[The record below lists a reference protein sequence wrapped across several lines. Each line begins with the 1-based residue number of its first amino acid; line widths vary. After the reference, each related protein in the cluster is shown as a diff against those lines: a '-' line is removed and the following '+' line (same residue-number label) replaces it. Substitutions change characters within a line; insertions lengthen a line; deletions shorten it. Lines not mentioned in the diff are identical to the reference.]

1 MIDLPGYRAGD
12 VLYQGATYVV
22 FRAVEEA
29 TSRDVII
36 KTMQT
41 GAASVLRNSR
51 LRLEHAMTSKIDRRF
66 VVPPIRL
73 FEHRNVPVFV
83 KEDIHGVPLDTL
95 IPVGGMEIGMFLTIA
110 VQLAEALDAVHSAGV
125 MHKDIKPDNIIVD
138 PKSLRTYI
146 TDLDIASEL
155 ESEQASLTDL
165 PELDGSLPYLSPE
178 QTGRMNRS
186 VDYRTDFYSLGVT
199 FYELLTATRPFLS
212 RDPME
217 LVHFH
222 IARQPD
228 AVTTR
233 RSDIPST
240 LDRIVRKLM
249 AKTAEERYQSAF
261 GLVEDLRR
269 CETEWRV
276 HGVIPTFEL
285 ARHDS
290 SDRLRIPQ
298 KLYGRAAEIRSLI
311 DAFEHASTG
320 DIRYV
325 TVSGYSG
332 IGKTSLI
339 NEVQKPMA
347 QRRGFYASGK
357 FDQFQRT
364 VPYSALLQALERL
377 VRQILVGTDELVTL
391 IATHARTAVGAE
403 GKVLT
408 DLLPILES
416 LIGKQ
421 PDVEELGGM
430 DAQRRVNDVLIR
442 LIRAIATPAHPLV
455 IVLDDVQWADSAT
468 LSVLEFAASARLTSV
483 FVILSYRDNEVQPGH
498 PLLMTLAAIRD
509 VGASHHDL
517 HLQPL
522 DTTHLTALLV
532 DTLGRPGA
540 DVVEL
545 AVLIQR
551 KTDGNPFFVNQF
563 LHTLVDKGLLRF
575 DKHAG
580 MWTWE
585 LASIEEQRITEN
597 VVELLTDKLRRL
609 APETQHLLRVAAV
622 IGAEFDL
629 SLLGTVYG
637 DVRGMANALWEPVQ
651 EGLIVLHSAMTM
663 GDILQASDQDL
674 AEATDL
680 MCQFQHDRIQQ
691 AAYAMCSEDER
702 VRMHLAIARALR
714 QRQSVDGDDALFAM
728 ATHFVNGAALLT
740 DDEERWDVV
749 GIELRAAQAALASAA
764 FTAAR
769 SFAATALHLLP
780 ATAWSTH
787 ASVARAVYGAH
798 AEADYTCGE
807 FAHLEQLCTVL
818 MAHSDTV
825 LERVAVHD
833 LRKRA
838 AFAELRIDDAKRES
852 FAALRELGVQ
862 IPSSVSMLHVT
873 RELAT
878 TMFRMRGITPEDL
891 AALPPM
897 QNEHWFQAVRIT
909 VELASILFTTDPNL
923 FAFLLLKQLAITV
936 EHGNHRYS
944 TSVYIGYGIILA
956 LALKRVEQAYR
967 IAKMALSLPE
977 HYNAREVRS
986 KTIFG
991 FAMLL
996 QHRREPIDQTYPL
1009 FLEAYSIGVETG
1021 AYEDAGMSSVGYVY
1035 HALFHGKDL
1044 TALEEQ
1050 TSQYLDAAEQFKQ
1063 ERTAIT
1069 QRVYL
1074 QTIRNL
1080 RDEHAPW
1087 RLDGALLDHDEAIRL
1102 ITATG
1107 DLTMLSSTLFDVGF
1121 CALVNEQYAI
1131 AEDHLRRAYALAHS
1145 LRSTIS
1151 EPMFRQ
1157 YLALVILRDAQSA
1170 STSRRRTILRESRGH
1185 LRALRAW
1192 ARDCPANYEH
1202 KALLVEAE
1210 VCRAEG
1216 AYKQAFE
1223 LYARAARSAAVNQFV
1238 SDEGFAYEGAAR
1250 LHHMLGRVEE
1260 GRAAVARARE
1270 CFQIWG
1276 ATGKVRLLERRW
1288 PDLLEVK
1295 RGGTASSTDRSS
1307 VTSGPET
1314 GHALDFST
1322 LLKAQTALA
1331 SAIDLRRL
1339 LPQLMTIFI
1348 ENVGAERGCLLLDRD
1363 GHWLI
1368 EAEADINYPDVQTL
1382 QSLSPDGH
1390 LSLQML
1396 STVVR
1401 TRQPLVLQN
1410 ASREP
1415 LYAHDAYVMRHQ
1427 PRSILCAPIL
1437 RQDQLLGVI
1446 YLENNLTDGAFTTE
1460 RLHVLN
1466 VLSVQMGISI
1476 ENAMLYEDLE
1486 RKVAERTAE
1495 LRAVNDALE
1504 EEQRKSEELLLN
1516 MLPATIVER
1525 LKSGETTIAER
1536 SSDVT
1541 VLFADI
1547 VNFTQMSAAIPPE
1560 RVVEML
1566 NVAFNRFDDLVE
1578 RHGLEKIKTIGDAYM
1593 AVGGVPAARADH
1605 VRAVVDLALD
1615 MQESIPSLQRQLDMP
1630 QFTIRVGIHTG
1641 SVVAGVI
1648 GRSKFSYDLWGDTVN
1663 IAARMESHG
1672 TAGMI
1677 QVSEEVATVLKSD
1690 PPPNTELVERGTVEI
1705 KGRGPLRTYYLQR
1718 SHTP

>member
-12 VLYQGATYVV
+12 VLYQGATHVV
-22 FRAVEEA
+22 YRAVDEA
-29 TSRDVII
+29 TQTDVII

-51 LRLEHAMTSKIDRRF
+51 LRSEYATSAKIDRRF

-73 FEHRNVPVFV
+73 FEHRNVPVLV
-83 KEDIHGVPLDTL
+83 KEDVRGVPLDSL
-95 IPVGGMEIGMFLTIA
+95 IPVGGMEFGTFLTIA

-125 MHKDIKPDNIIVD
+125 MHKDIKPDNIIID
-138 PKSLRTYI
+138 PTSLRTYI

-155 ESEQASLTDL
+155 ESEHASLTDL

-199 FYELLTATRPFLS
+199 FYEMLTATRPFLS

-228 AVTTR
+228 PITSR

-240 LDRIVRKLM
+240 LERIVRKLM

-261 GLVEDLRR
+261 GLLEDLRR

-276 HGVIPTFEL
+276 HGIIPTFEL

-311 DAFEHASTG
+311 EAFEHASTG
-320 DIRYV
+320 EIRFA

-357 FDQFQRT
+357 FDQFQRN
-364 VPYSALLQALERL
+364 VPFSALLQALERL
-377 VRQILVGTDELVTL
+377 IRQILVGSDDLVTH
-391 IATHARTAVGAE
+391 IANNIRSAVGNE
-403 GKVLT
+403 GRVLT

-416 LIGKQ
+416 LIGRQ
-421 PDVEELGGM
+421 PAVEDLGGM
-430 DAQRRVNDVLIR
+430 DAQRRINDVMVR
-442 LIRAIATPAHPLV
+442 MIRAVATPAHPLV
-455 IVLDDVQWADSAT
+455 VVLDDVQWADSAT
-468 LSVLEFAASARLTSV
+468 LSVLEYAASAHLTSV
-483 FVILSYRDNEVQPGH
+483 FVILSYRDNEVSSGH
-498 PLLMTLAAIRD
+498 PLLMTLASIRD
-509 VGASHHDL
+509 AGASCHDL
-517 HLQPL
+517 HLRPL
-522 DTTHLTALLV
+522 DAAHLTAMLV

-545 AVLIQR
+545 AALIQR

-563 LHTLVDKGLLRF
+563 LHALVDDGLLRF
-575 DKHAG
+575 DKHG
-580 MWTWE
+580 GTWTWE
-585 LASIEEQRITEN
+585 LARIEEQRITEN
-597 VVELLTDKLRRL
+597 VVELLTDKLRKL

-651 EGLIVLHSAMTM
+651 EGMIVLQSAMTM
-663 GDILQASDQDL
+663 SDILQASDQDL
-674 AEATDL
+674 EEATDL
-680 MCQFQHDRIQQ
+680 LCQFHHDRIQQ
-691 AAYAMCSEDER
+691 AAYAMCDEDER
-702 VRMHLAIARALR
+702 IRMHLAIARALR
-714 QRQSVDGDDALFAM
+714 SRHSADSDEDLFAM
-728 ATHFVNGAALLT
+728 AMHFVNGAALLT
-740 DDEERWDVV
+740 EDEERWQIVN
-749 GIELRAAQAALASAA
+749 IELRAAQAALSSAA

-769 SFAATALHLLP
+769 SFAATAMELLP
-780 ATAWSTH
+780 ATAWSRH
-787 ASVARAVYGAH
+787 ATIARAVYLAH
-798 AEADYTCGE
+798 AEADYTCGD
-807 FAHLEQLCTVL
+807 FAHLEHLSAVL
-818 MAHSDTV
+818 MAHSETA

-852 FAALRELGVQ
+852 FAALRELGVNV
-862 IPSSVSMLHVT
+862 PSSVTALHVT

-878 TMFRMRGITPEDL
+878 TMFRMRGISPTDL
-891 AALPPM
+891 ASLPPM
-897 QNEHWFQAVRIT
+897 RSEHWFQAVRIS
-909 VELASILFTTDPNL
+909 VELSSILFTTDPNL
-923 FAFLLLKQLAITV
+923 FALLLLKQLAITV
-936 EHGNHRYS
+936 EHGNHQYS
-944 TSVYIGYGIILA
+944 TSVYIGYGIVLA
-956 LALKRVEQAYR
+956 LALKRVEQAYQ
-967 IAKMALSLPE
+967 IAKMALSLPA

-986 KTIFG
+986 KTIYG
-991 FAMLL
+991 FAILL
-996 QHRREPIDQTYPL
+996 QHRREPLDETYPL
-1009 FLEAYSIGVETG
+1009 FLEAYSIGVESG
-1021 AYEDAGMSSVGYVY
+1021 AYEDAGMSSVGHVY
-1035 HALFHGKDL
+1035 HALYHGKDL
-1044 TALEEQ
+1044 AALEDQ
-1050 TSQYLDAAEQFKQ
+1050 TLQYMEAAEQFKQ

-1080 RDEHAPW
+1080 RNEHAQW
-1087 RLDGALLDHDEAIRL
+1087 RLDGSLLDHDHEMQRISAS
-1102 ITATG
+1102 G
-1107 DLTMLSSTLFDVGF
+1107 DLSMLASTLFDIGF
-1121 CALVNEQYAI
+1121 CALVNEHTSI
-1131 AEDHLRRAYALAHS
+1131 AEDHLRRSLALEHS

-1151 EPMFRQ
+1151 EPLYRQ
-1157 YLALVILRDAQSA
+1157 YLALAILRDAQSA
-1170 STSRRRTILRESRGH
+1170 SSSRRRSALREARGY
-1185 LRALRAW
+1185 LRTLRSW

-1210 VCRAEG
+1210 IHRVEG
-1216 AYKQAFE
+1216 SYQQAFE
-1223 LYARAARSAAVNQFV
+1223 LYDRAARMAALNQFV
-1238 SDEGFAYEGAAR
+1238 SDEGFAYEAIAR
-1250 LHHMLGRVEE
+1250 LRHMLGQVEE
-1260 GRAAVARARE
+1260 GRAAAMRARE
-1270 CFQIWG
+1270 CFHIWG
-1276 ATGKVRLLERRW
+1276 AHGKVKLLERRW
-1288 PDLLEVK
+1288 PDLLNVQ
-1295 RGGTASSTDRSS
+1295 RGVTGPHIDRSAA
-1307 VTSGPET
+1307 TSDGGD

-1363 GHWLI
+1363 GRWLI
-1368 EAEADINYPDVQTL
+1368 EAEADINHPDVQTL

-1415 LYAHDAYVMRHQ
+1415 LYAHDTYVLRHQ

-1437 RQDQLLGVI
+1437 RQEQLLGVI

-1460 RLHVLN
+1460 RLNVLN

-1486 RKVAERTAE
+1486 RKVIERTAE
-1495 LRAVNDALE
+1495 LQAVNHALE

-1525 LKSGETTIAER
+1525 LKGGETTIAER

-1547 VNFTQMSAAIPPE
+1547 VNFTQISAAMAPE

-1566 NVAFNRFDDLVE
+1566 NVTFNRFDDLVE
-1578 RHGLEKIKTIGDAYM
+1578 QHGLEKIKTIGDAYM
-1593 AVGGVPAARADH
+1593 VVGGVPEPRADH

-1615 MQESIPSLQRQLDMP
+1615 MQAAIPSLQRQLDMP
-1630 QFTIRVGIHTG
+1630 QFTIRIGVHTG

-1672 TAGMI
+1672 TAGKI
-1677 QVSEEVATVLKSD
+1677 QVSEEVATALRTD
-1690 PPPNTELVERGTVEI
+1690 PPPNTSLVERGTVEI
-1705 KGRGPLRTYYLQR
+1705 KGRGPLRTYYLQQGAV
-1718 SHTP
+1718 P